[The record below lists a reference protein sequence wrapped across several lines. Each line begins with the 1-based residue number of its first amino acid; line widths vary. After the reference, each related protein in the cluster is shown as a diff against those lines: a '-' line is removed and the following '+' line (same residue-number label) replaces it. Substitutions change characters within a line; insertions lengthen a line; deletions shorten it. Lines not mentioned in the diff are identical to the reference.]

1 MSCKTC
7 KYKAPGEIP
16 GEGETV
22 CNNGESGCYEEIV
35 LNKSNIIGIINAHQE
50 EIDELEAELPNI
62 KNDSAK
68 RVVQNRIAY
77 LQDNQYRYK
86 LQAKAWEMEV

>member
-1 MSCKTC
+1 MASSAGSVQAGK
-7 KYKAPGEIP
+7 EI
-16 GEGETV
+16 
-22 CNNGESGCYEEIV
+22 EIIM
-35 LNKSNIIGIINAHQE
+35 LDKSNIIGIINAHQE

-68 RVVQNRIAY
+68 RAVQNRIAY

-86 LQAKAWEMEV
+86 LQARAWGMKI

>member
-1 MSCKTC
+1 M
-7 KYKAPGEIP
+7 
-16 GEGETV
+16 
-22 CNNGESGCYEEIV
+22 

-68 RVVQNRIAY
+68 RAVQNQIAY
-77 LQDNQYRYK
+77 LKDNQYRYK
-86 LQAKAWEMEV
+86 LQANAWEMEV